1 MTRPVRI
8 GMLTPF
14 ARMSRPP
21 NDVLWSR
28 LATPEPPEL
37 GQGPRSRVKPLAVL
51 QEDLS
56 LFFRDQSIESGR
68 AHRLR
73 AVALLY
79 HDHHDEAH
87 DLVQDLSDADGA
99 LIHGILHRR
108 EPDYWNAKYW
118 FRRFVAHPAHL
129 ALGKRLRSLA
139 TTPVELESVAA
150 LTLPGA
156 FDPFGFV
163 DACEAAAKT
172 PPSHPTVTWLRRV
185 QQAEFEDLI
194 NHLLS

>member
-1 MTRPVRI
+1 
-8 GMLTPF
+8 MLGPF

-21 NDVLWSR
+21 NEILWSC
-28 LATPEPPEL
+28 LASPEPPEL
-37 GQGPRSRVKPLAVL
+37 GQGPRTQIQPLAVL
-51 QEDLS
+51 QDDLS
-56 LFFRDQSIESGR
+56 LFFKNHSIEPGR

-73 AVALLY
+73 AAALLY

-87 DLVQDLSDADGA
+87 DLVQDLPDADGA

-139 TTPVELESVAA
+139 TTPAELESAAA

-172 PPSHPTVTWLRRV
+172 PSSHPTVTWLRRV

-194 NHLLS
+194 NHLLA

>member
-1 MTRPVRI
+1 
-8 GMLTPF
+8 
-14 ARMSRPP
+14 MSRPP
-21 NDVLWSR
+21 NEILWSC
-28 LATPEPPEL
+28 LASPEPPEL
-37 GQGPRSRVKPLAVL
+37 GQGPRTQIQPLAVL
-51 QEDLS
+51 QDDLS
-56 LFFRDQSIESGR
+56 LFFKNHSIEPGR

-73 AVALLY
+73 AAALLY

-87 DLVQDLSDADGA
+87 DLDQELPDADGA

-139 TTPVELESVAA
+139 TTPAELESA
-150 LTLPGA
+150 
-156 FDPFGFV
+156 DPFGFV

-172 PPSHPTVTWLRRV
+172 PSSHPTVTGLRRV

-194 NHLLS
+194 NHLLA

>member
-1 MTRPVRI
+1 
-8 GMLTPF
+8 MLSPF
-14 ARMSRPP
+14 ARMSRFPT
-21 NDVLWSR
+21 DVLWTCI
-28 LATPEPPEL
+28 ATPEPPEL
-37 GQGPRSRVKPLAVL
+37 EQGPRSQVKPLALL
-51 QEDLS
+51 QEELS
-56 LFFRDQSIESGR
+56 RFFGKHPLETGR
-68 AHRLR
+68 AQRLR

-87 DLVQDLSDADGA
+87 DLVQDLTDADGA

-139 TTPVELESVAA
+139 KTPAEVESAA
-150 LTLPGA
+150 SLTLPGA

-163 DACEAAAKT
+163 DACESVAKIPVT
-172 PPSHPTVTWLRRV
+172 HPTTAWLRRV
-185 QQAEFEDLI
+185 QQAEFEDLV
-194 NHLLS
+194 NHLLA